1 MPRAKY
7 KPITT
12 KNLAR
17 TMIAILA
24 MDPPDLEIIA
34 ERMAAD
40 VELTKPLAEE
50 FKRRNVSPPPNC
62 DNLAKLFDAILQLPK
77 DARTRFVG
85 SLNRLLNDLYVED
98 FFGTEGQVDPRGS
111 HRDLDAD

>member
-24 MDPPDLEIIA
+24 MDPPDLAILA

-40 VELTKPLAEE
+40 VELTTPLAEA
-50 FKRRNVSPPPNC
+50 FKQCNWAIAPNC
-62 DNLAKLFDAILQLPK
+62 DNLPALFDAILQLQK
-77 DARTRFVG
+77 DVRTQFVDN
-85 SLNRLLNDLYVED
+85 LNRLLNDLLVED
-98 FFGTEGQVDPRGS
+98 FFGTEGQADPRGS
-111 HRDLDAD
+111 HRDLDVD